1 MKSTRIWICSCMPTI
16 LIVGLLGLAFLSPA
30 SAQSLPVVPGC
41 SVELYAELQAPV
53 KLCFT
58 PDGVMY
64 VGNRSTSE
72 ASVYRIQSGSVSLY
86 GSPLWK
92 AGAVGYDKDGL
103 ISGTPGAVLAGGGMY
118 SESHLTAVLPDQTTT
133 RRLWEGLSSPG
144 DIAFDSTGRMLLVDV
159 TSRDV
164 YQSRA
169 GERTVLLTCP
179 LQDCHCMA
187 IDRDDNI
194 FISMG
199 HYAQAKV
206 LAYRSDG
213 VPIGNPILEGQ
224 ITTRSP
230 FPIAFGN
237 GGVWGDS
244 LYVTANYV
252 LMRFDSPLGSPGSF
266 TTIGTGFNNV
276 AYADMEFG
284 PDGALY
290 VSDQIGHKILRIA
303 PTNSSPSAE
312 AGANMAINSADQS
325 LKTIQG
331 TASDPDDDA
340 MQYRWLEGTVEL
352 TAWTPLVGGA
362 APLNLGTVP
371 TLTLGDHVLTLE
383 VSDGTGT
390 GSDTMT
396 LTLLNTPPVGVLN
409 PVSLTVEIG
418 SPFTIQATAADF
430 DGDMLAFL
438 WVKGADLLGSGSIDT
453 PDDGS
458 PVAVADMA
466 IGANDPRFGLGVHAV
481 DLVLDDP
488 VNGPVTTTATVTVE
502 DSTVPTLSPVSS
514 ESILWPPNH
523 QLRPVRIT
531 ANASDNGGAVTLAA
545 SVQSNEPQDDGGDG
559 STDQDWTTP
568 IIDNQAGTID
578 VSLRA
583 ERSGSGSGRIY
594 TITITATD
602 QSGNA
607 SVATVEVRVPHDRK
621 NK

>member
-1 MKSTRIWICSCMPTI
+1 MKATRIWICSCTPTI

-41 SVELYAELQAPV
+41 SVGLYAELQAPV
-53 KLCFT
+53 KLCFA
-58 PDGVMY
+58 PDGAMY

-72 ASVYRIQSGSVSLY
+72 ASVYRIESGSVSLY

-103 ISGTPGAVLAGGGMY
+103 ISGTPGAVLAAGGMY
-118 SESHLTAVLPDQTTT
+118 SESHLTAILPDQTTT
-133 RRLWEGLSSPG
+133 RRLWEGLSGPG

-159 TSRDV
+159 TSRVV

-179 LQDCHCMA
+179 LEDCHCMA

-199 HYAQAKV
+199 HYAQAKI
-206 LAYRSDG
+206 LAYRCDG

-244 LYVTANYV
+244 LYVIANNV

-266 TTIGTGFNNV
+266 TTIGTGFSYV
-276 AYADMEFG
+276 AYADMDFG

-290 VSDQIGHKILRIA
+290 VSDQIGNKILRIA
-303 PTNSSPSAE
+303 PTNSAPSAE

-331 TASDPDDDA
+331 TANDPDDDA

-352 TAWTPLVGGA
+352 TTWTPVVGGA
-362 APLNLGTVP
+362 APLNLGAVP
-371 TLTLGDHVLTLE
+371 ALALGDHVLTLE
-383 VSDGTGT
+383 VSDGTAT
-390 GSDTMT
+390 RSDTMT
-396 LTLLNTPPVGVLN
+396 LTVRNTPPVGVLN
-409 PVSLTVEIG
+409 PASLTVELG
-418 SPFTIQATAADF
+418 SAFTIHATAADF
-430 DGDMLAFL
+430 DGDTLAFL
-438 WVKGADLLGSGSIDT
+438 WVKGADVLGSGTIAA
-453 PDDGS
+453 PVDGS
-458 PVAVADMA
+458 PIAVPDLV
-466 IGANDPRFGLGVHAV
+466 IGANDPLFGLGVHAV

-488 VNGPVTTTATVTVE
+488 ANDPVTTAATVTVE
-502 DSTVPTLSPVSS
+502 DSTVPTLAPVSS

-523 QLRPVRIT
+523 ELRPITIT
-531 ANASDNGGAVTLAA
+531 ANASDNGGGVTLTA
-545 SVQSNEPQDDGGDG
+545 SVASNEPQEDGGDG
-559 STDQDWTTP
+559 STDEDWTTP
-568 IIDNQAGTID
+568 VIDNQAGTIS
-578 VSLRA
+578 VRLRA
-583 ERSGSGSGRIY
+583 ERSGSGSGRVY

-607 SVATVEVRVPHDRK
+607 SVATVEVGVPHDRRK
-621 NK
+621 K